1 MRIKKLYQ
9 GTMPDHKVLNQL
21 SDSQTNTYSCHAL
34 NSIVDSSIP
43 MDAIIDYDGDEI
55 PEGFELVE
63 NSGES
68 GSGYE
73 PNLISLSI
81 VAKPSFSANVYY
93 KIPFD
98 TCTKF
103 GDKLSF
109 VDGGV
114 KIGPGVSCIK
124 VSAIANPQSSVSG
137 MAYLRIGKNSSDNVI
152 TWNMCNITSSWGITT
167 VPIPLKIADVKEGDM
182 IYAYVYTAGSGSV
195 GLGNGADCSLTVEV
209 VK

>member
-1 MRIKKLYQ
+1 MKIKKLYQ
-9 GTMPDHKVLNQL
+9 GKMPEHKVLNQL

-34 NSIVDSSIP
+34 NSIIDSSVP
-43 MDAIIDYDGDEI
+43 MDTILEYDGDVV

-63 NSGES
+63 GEGGS

-73 PNLISLSI
+73 PNLMSLSI
-81 VAKPSFSANVYY
+81 VAKPSFSPNTYF

-98 TCTKF
+98 VCTKF

-109 VDGGV
+109 VDGGI
-114 KIGPGVSCIK
+114 KIGPGVSYIK
-124 VSAIANPQSSVSG
+124 VSAIGNPQSGTAG
-137 MAYLRIGKNSSDNVI
+137 MAYMRIGKNTSDNVI

-167 VPIPLKIADVKEGDM
+167 IPIPLKVAEVQEGDM
-182 IYAYVYTAGSGSV
+182 IYAYVYTPGSGSI

-209 VK
+209 IK